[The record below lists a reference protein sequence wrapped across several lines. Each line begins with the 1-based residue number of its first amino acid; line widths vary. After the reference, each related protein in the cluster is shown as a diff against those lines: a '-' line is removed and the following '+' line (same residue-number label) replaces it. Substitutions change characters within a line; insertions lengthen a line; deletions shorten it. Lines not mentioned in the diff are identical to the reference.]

1 LDEPFEMMALPA
13 SSESSGAKTGSLW
26 RVCYWALFAAVFI
39 WATWQRFSIPLD
51 PIADPDTW
59 GYLSP
64 ALRKLTGAEFG
75 HTNGRNFLYPGF
87 IYLILSVCGDFR
99 AIPFVQHL
107 LGLMTGVF
115 FLLTWRRLRIF
126 VPKSLV
132 GSSLYS
138 TFGLAGA
145 TIYLF
150 AAETTRIET
159 QLRPEGI
166 CGFLISINLYVLIQ
180 VVGCGFVERRRSA
193 ALAYGIATVVTSLV
207 LVSVRPSFAFVAIVA
222 LLPVG
227 ALLLQRGWAREKIVL
242 SVAAALT
249 AALLF
254 LPEHFLARNDEI
266 SQTFLPSMLFVI
278 HADLIRDQMAADLKE
293 NANVPYSR
301 DWLERVHTAL
311 SAEIAKSHAANPR
324 RYRLFGFDPEYLWFN
339 ESSIAAQ
346 LRREFGNDVAGRC
359 AFYRF
364 YYWRT
369 WQRRPLD
376 QLKKVARQIAVYYF
390 PKCPAYTPMKGW
402 PLTDDYQRGVKSLD
416 FSEYRQTTKSL
427 RMAADFIQRTTS
439 LAHSAPVVEQS
450 RLVRLTLRFLAASYL
465 PWLLLASVLS
475 AIIFWR
481 PAHWNHLRWLGV
493 LVVFGFAYTGTSC
506 LEVAIVNSLE
516 VYRYITAQMYATLLT
531 QLLALWLILEFVF
544 AIRRRRYEGS

>member
-1 LDEPFEMMALPA
+1 MMALPA
-13 SSESSGAKTGSLW
+13 SSELSGVKTDSLW
-26 RVCYWALFAAVFI
+26 RICYWALFAAVFT
-39 WATWQRFSIPLD
+39 WAIWQRFSLPLD
-51 PIADPDTW
+51 PIANPDTW

-87 IYLILSVCGDFR
+87 LYLILSVFADFR
-99 AIPFVQHL
+99 AITFVQHL
-107 LGLMTGVF
+107 LGLMAGAF

-132 GSSLYS
+132 GSSFDGAL
-138 TFGLAGA
+138 GLAGA
-145 TIYLF
+145 MIYLF

-180 VVGCGFVERRRSA
+180 VVACGFVERRRIA
-193 ALAYGIATVVTSLV
+193 ALVFGIATVVSSLL
-207 LVSVRPSFAFVAIVA
+207 LVSVRPSFGFVGIVA

-227 ALLLQRGWAREKIVL
+227 ALSLQRGWGREKIVL
-242 SVAAALT
+242 SVAAALIAT
-249 AALLF
+249 LLF

-266 SQTFLPSMLFVI
+266 SQTFLPTMLFVI
-278 HADLIRDQMAADLKE
+278 HADLIRDQIAADLKE
-293 NANVPYSR
+293 NAKVPYSR

-311 SAEIAKSHAANPR
+311 SAEIAKSHAADPR
-324 RYRLFGFDPEYLWFN
+324 RYPLFGFDPEYLWFN

-390 PKCPAYTPMKGW
+390 PKCPAYTPMKVW
-402 PLTDDYQRGVKSLD
+402 PLTDDYQRGVMSLD
-416 FSEYRQTTKSL
+416 FSEYRRTTKSL
-427 RMAADFIQRTTS
+427 RMAADFMQRTTS
-439 LAHSAPVVEQS
+439 LAHTAPVVEQS

-465 PWLLLASVLS
+465 PWLLLALVLS
-475 AIIFWR
+475 AITFWR

-493 LVVFGFAYTGTSC
+493 LVVFGFAYNGASC

-531 QLLALWLILEFVF
+531 QLLALWLILEFAF
-544 AIRRRRYEGS
+544 AIRRQRYEGI

>member
-1 LDEPFEMMALPA
+1 MMAFPA
-13 SSESSGAKTGSLW
+13 SGESSDAQTGSPW
-26 RVCYWALFAAVFI
+26 RVCYWVLFAAVFL
-39 WATWQRFSIPLD
+39 WAIWQRFSLPLD
-51 PIADPDTW
+51 PMADGDTW

-87 IYLILSVCGDFR
+87 LYLILTLFGDFR

-107 LGLMTGVF
+107 LGLVAGVF
-115 FLLTWRRLRIF
+115 FLLTWRRLRSF
-126 VPKSLV
+126 VPQSLV
-132 GSSLYS
+132 GPSLYGA
-138 TFGLAGA
+138 FGLAGA

-166 CGFLISINLYVLIQ
+166 CGFVISINLYVLIQ
-180 VVGCGFVERRRSA
+180 LVACCFVERRRSA
-193 ALAYGIATVVTSLV
+193 ALAYGIATVVSSLL
-207 LVSVRPSFAFVAIVA
+207 LVSVKPSFGFVAIVA

-227 ALLLQRGWAREKIVL
+227 AFLLQRGWGREKIAL
-242 SVAAALT
+242 SAAAALT

-266 SQTFLPSMLFVI
+266 SQTFLPTMLFVI

-293 NANVPYSR
+293 DAEVPYSR
-301 DWLERVHTAL
+301 DWLERVHNAL

-339 ESSIAAQ
+339 DSSIAAQ
-346 LRREFGNDVAGRC
+346 LRREFGNNVSGRC

-376 QLKKVARQIAVYYF
+376 QLQKVARQIAFYYF
-390 PKCPAYTPMKGW
+390 PKCRAYMPMKVW
-402 PLTDDYQRGVKSLD
+402 PLTDDYQRGVTSLD

-427 RMAADFIQRTTS
+427 RIAADFIQRTTS

-465 PWLLLASVLS
+465 PWLLLALVLS
-475 AIIFWR
+475 AITFWR

-493 LVVFGFAYTGTSC
+493 LVVFGFAYNGASC

-531 QLLALWLILEFVF
+531 QLLALWLILEFAF
-544 AIRRRRYEGS
+544 AIRRQRCGGI